1 MRISEVARLAGTT
14 VRTIRHYH
22 AIGLLAEPAR
32 LPNGYRDYSAA
43 DLLRVL
49 RIRQLA
55 SLGFSLGQVPQ
66 VLERLDAVP
75 DADPGDAGA
84 GDAGAGA
91 GEKGTGDAGAG
102 DAGAGDA
109 DAGEKGDADPGG
121 AGEPGVDLL
130 AELDRALERQVEEL
144 QRKRELVARLRAGRG
159 YADYPGR
166 ASGALDAVAR
176 VAREGGPGFLDAA
189 LRSRDASLLG
199 VAAHLYG
206 PDDLGEVERVFTAI
220 AERGLEGP
228 YARASEL
235 VASLPP
241 DADEAARDE
250 AAEACLAFLDLVLDC
265 FDPSNWSGPP
275 SAAEVALRGESR
287 GDFNEAQL
295 DVSDRV
301 FSRLERRLRARCG
314 GGEEG
319 GGGPV
324 DPDVTS

>member
-55 SLGFSLGQVPQ
+55 SLGFSRGQGAQ
-66 VLERLDAVP
+66 VLEQLDAVP
-75 DADPGDAGA
+75 GGGPGDAGA
-84 GDAGAGA
+84 GGAGA
-91 GEKGTGDAGAG
+91 GEKGDASRPDAVPGD
-102 DAGAGDA
+102 
-109 DAGEKGDADPGG
+109 

-241 DADEAARDE
+241 DADEASRDE